1 MRLKLLSLYSPKRIL
16 LRELKK
22 VSEATLGALETLV
35 EKNCPN
41 TTVEEIE
48 TSRMG
53 LESLREQMAILH
65 EQRVSELCHC
75 IGEDEGVALGRR
87 VLYKVGIGLGENAR
101 ERLGVG
107 DSLKDTLLAA
117 RIMYKVL
124 GIEFTFRPEGDG
136 GTLFVKRCALSD
148 HYSGRTCRVL
158 SAADEGVLRG
168 LNPRLTMRFVETI
181 PDGAEG
187 CKAKIIIDD
196 VR

>member
-1 MRLKLLSLYSPKRIL
+1 MMLRLLSLYAPKRIL
-16 LRELKK
+16 LRELRK
-22 VSEATLGALETLV
+22 VSEATLGALDSLV
-35 EKNCPN
+35 KENCPN
-41 TTVEEIE
+41 TAVEDLE
-48 TSRMG
+48 TSGIG

-87 VLYKVGIGLGENAR
+87 ALYQVGIGLGEKAR
-101 ERLGVG
+101 KRLGVG

-168 LNPRLTMRFVETI
+168 LNPLLTMRFMETI

-196 VR
+196 LR